1 MTCIEPGYIHF
12 LDESYTLD
20 DSEIR
25 NLVRRCLTQINNG
38 IIWTM
43 GRPKN
48 GKTNFLY
55 GQSYDDCNMSDS
67 NVNGGI
73 FEKVVHCLFSEIRS
87 PKYGIDLPSYCYSI
101 VKVSFLLFHKDEYT
115 NSEIIFDALQ
125 GLDNPLEQM
134 LKKEN
139 DSTGVLNVLQVEVRE
154 PVHALN
160 MLKVARKI
168 QHEINSIS
176 YNGEEYIPNIRFHS
190 LLVLELESIIFKSS
204 LTKDLESYNNFIYIL
219 DLIGD
224 PSWINIEIGLN
235 EEKSELQTMSFIGKI
250 LAYLQN
256 SKNYPVCLT
265 KTLAYCMLNKKCI
278 CIGYVTG
285 NNNDQ
290 IIFKDTNSK
299 EYEDI
304 WYEDRNDYS
313 ISQPSIFGLLDE
325 LESYIQIIRCK
336 YDLNDKENILKIL
349 SEKSEEDELCTL
361 FVNITTIIYRITG
374 KFVSYS
380 NILLNIN
387 DIITLLNSNIEESDY
402 LENHLSNTINSL
414 TTSIINEIITLWMT
428 DERIKEDNV
437 AKLTEGSIEVQKSS
451 DNLENLSSIMEELL
465 SMSYSPFE
473 EFSEKDVDSLND
485 LSCSESP
492 FNELCSGNDF
502 NYKLDDNTPSLT
514 NEDQSKIISSFKNSS
529 LESNVSEMNF
539 ELNHE
544 KLKDNVENKA
554 LLNQKIGSRKSKDN
568 TNFSLKRQHKFNQV
582 YTRNRKEGIYEKK
595 NKKKNIYLD
604 SSSEIWLAVNRA
616 RRRVREYRL
625 REQLMHSQEL
635 LEIPESQVKKD
646 NKTLSLLTKE
656 ISQVTNKNSDPFK
669 IWCSKFLDFPLNK
682 VDILNLQKE
691 DRQIQLSSSPPRI
704 ESFTVKVIQDKQLDN
719 NENSTNKLN
728 LTTSLKDA
736 EIQVSALD
744 IMRINHSINKDEIEI
759 RSYADQI
766 PGYSEEEKITEVI
779 SDLDQWNKDQ
789 VKGTIEKKDIQSPIV
804 QLSLNQVK
812 NYKILDD
819 KNIKKVD
826 TESKSQVP
834 TYRKI
839 FTQKPTSGT
848 YYLVNNYVASN
859 SNNKFAFLPNETS
872 LKSPLQPI
880 VYYPRFWHNPQLNQI
895 QSRMALIPQYQNY
908 YNLNQKYIWG

>member
-43 GRPKN
+43 GRPEN

-55 GQSYDDCNMSDS
+55 GQSYNDCNMSDS

-87 PKYGIDLPSYCYSI
+87 PKYGIGLSSYCYSI

-125 GLDNPLEQM
+125 GLDNPLEQI

-176 YNGEEYIPNIRFHS
+176 YNSEEYIPNIRFHS

-224 PSWINIEIGLN
+224 PSWINMEIGLS
-235 EEKSELQTMSFIGKI
+235 EETSELQTRSFIGKI

-256 SKNYPVCLT
+256 SKNYPICLT
-265 KTLAYCMLNKKCI
+265 KTLVYCMLDKKCI

-290 IIFKDTNSK
+290 IIFKETNSK
-299 EYEDI
+299 EYENI

-313 ISQPSIFGLLDE
+313 ISQPSMFGLLDE

-349 SEKSEEDELCTL
+349 AEKSEKDELCTL

-387 DIITLLNSNIEESDY
+387 DIITLLNSDIEESDH
-402 LENHLSNTINSL
+402 LESQLSNTTNSL

-428 DERIKEDNV
+428 DKRIKEDNV
-437 AKLTEGSIEVQKSS
+437 AKLTEGSIEVQKSN
-451 DNLENLSSIMEELL
+451 DDLENLSSIMEELL

-473 EFSEKDVDSLND
+473 DFSEKDVDSLND

-492 FNELCSGNDF
+492 FNELCSVNDL

-514 NEDQSKIISSFKNSS
+514 NEDQSEIISFKNNS

-544 KLKDNVENKA
+544 KLKDNMENKA
-554 LLNQKIGSRKSKDN
+554 LLSQKIGFRKSKDN
-568 TNFSLKRQHKFNQV
+568 TNFSLKRQHKKFYQV
-582 YTRNRKEGIYEKK
+582 YTKNRKEGIYEKK
-595 NKKKNIYLD
+595 NKKKDIYLD

-646 NKTLSLLTKE
+646 NKTLSSLTKE
-656 ISQVTNKNSDPFK
+656 ISQVTNKKSDPFK
-669 IWCSKFLDFPLNK
+669 IWCSKFLDSSPNK
-682 VDILNLQKE
+682 VEILDLQKE
-691 DRQIQLSSSPPRI
+691 DRQIQLSSSPPCI
-704 ESFTVKVIQDKQLDN
+704 ESFTVKIIQDKQLDN

-728 LTTSLKDA
+728 LTASSKDA
-736 EIQVSALD
+736 EIQVSELD
-744 IMRINHSINKDEIEI
+744 IMGINHSINKNEIEI

-766 PGYSEEEKITEVI
+766 PDYSEKEKITEVI
-779 SDLDQWNKDQ
+779 SDLYQWNKDQ
-789 VKGTIEKKDIQSPIV
+789 VKGTIKKKDIQSPIV
-804 QLSLNQVK
+804 QLSLKQVE
-812 NYKILDD
+812 NYKILD
-819 KNIKKVD
+819 KTIKKVD
-826 TESKSQVP
+826 TELKNQVP
-834 TYRKI
+834 TYRKV

-895 QSRMALIPQYQNY
+895 QSRMALMPHYQNY
-908 YNLNQKYIWG
+908 YNLNQKYIRG

>member
-12 LDESYTLD
+12 LDKSYTLD
-20 DSEIR
+20 DSEIK

-43 GRPKN
+43 GRPEN

-55 GQSYDDCNMSDS
+55 GQSYDDCNMSDL

-87 PKYGIDLPSYCYSI
+87 PKYEAGLSSCCYSI
-101 VKVSFLLFHKDEYT
+101 VKASFLLFHKDEYT

-125 GLDNPLEQM
+125 GLDNPLEQI

-176 YNGEEYIPNIRFHS
+176 YNGEENIPNIRFHS

-224 PSWINIEIGLN
+224 PSWINMEISLS
-235 EEKSELQTMSFIGKI
+235 EEKSELQIRSFIGKI

-256 SKNYPVCLT
+256 SQNYPICLT
-265 KTLAYCMLNKKCI
+265 KILAYCMLDKKCI

-290 IIFKDTNSK
+290 IIFKETNSK

-304 WYEDRNDYS
+304 WYENRNDYS

-336 YDLNDKENILKIL
+336 YDLNNKENILKIL
-349 SEKSEEDELCTL
+349 AEKSEEDELCTL

-387 DIITLLNSNIEESDY
+387 DMITLLNSDIEKSDH
-402 LENHLSNTINSL
+402 LENHFSDTANSL
-414 TTSIINEIITLWMT
+414 TTSIINEIVTLWMT
-428 DERIKEDNV
+428 DERIKEDNMV
-437 AKLTEGSIEVQKSS
+437 KLTEGSVEVQKSNN
-451 DNLENLSSIMEELL
+451 DLESLSSIMEELL
-465 SMSYSPFE
+465 SVSYSPFE
-473 EFSEKDVDSLND
+473 DFSEKDVDSLND

-492 FNELCSGNDF
+492 FNELCSGNGF
-502 NYKLDDNTPSLT
+502 NYKLDDNTSLLA
-514 NEDQSKIISSFKNSS
+514 NEDQSEVISSFKNIS
-529 LESNVSEMNF
+529 LESNVGETNF
-539 ELNHE
+539 ELNHQ
-544 KLKDNVENKA
+544 KSKHNMENKA
-554 LLNQKIGSRKSKDN
+554 LSSQIGSRKSKDN
-568 TNFSLKRQHKFNQV
+568 TNFSLKRQHKKFNQV

-635 LEIPESQVKKD
+635 LEIPESQFKKD
-646 NKTLSLLTKE
+646 NKILNLLTKE

-669 IWCSKFLDFPLNK
+669 IWCSKFLDSPINK
-682 VDILNLQKE
+682 VGILDLKKE
-691 DRQIQLSSSPPRI
+691 NRQIQLSSSPPRI
-704 ESFTVKVIQDKQLDN
+704 ESFKVQIIQDKQLDN

-728 LTTSLKDA
+728 LTTSSKDA
-736 EIQVSALD
+736 EIQVSELD
-744 IMRINHSINKDEIEI
+744 IMGVNHSINQNKIEVI
-759 RSYADQI
+759 SYADRI
-766 PGYSEEEKITEVI
+766 PDYSEKERTTEVM
-779 SDLDQWNKDQ
+779 SDLDQWNKDK
-789 VKGTIEKKDIQSPIV
+789 VKETIEKKDVQPPIIQ
-804 QLSLNQVK
+804 LALKQVENHK
-812 NYKILDD
+812 VFND
-819 KNIKKVD
+819 KTIKKVD
-826 TESKSQVP
+826 TESKNQVP
-834 TYRKI
+834 TCRKV

-859 SNNKFAFLPNETS
+859 SNNKFTFLPNEIS

-880 VYYPRFWHNPQLNQI
+880 VYYPKFWHNPQLNQI
-895 QSRMALIPQYQNY
+895 QSRMAFIPQYQNY